1 MKSRDL
7 VGHVDELGSQSR
19 VLFDT
24 TQGPNRYG
32 EGPKGYREGP
42 KCYHEVSSL
51 AIQCCVPFIVL
62 TSLISHLVP
71 GSNIF
76 LLLIDLI
83 CLPNVRNRKF
93 GTISQTI
100 FLGLRLL
107 FVRYVINKSGLFI
120 LSAQVIVILT
130 FLFDMFID

>member
-19 VLFDT
+19 VLVDT

-32 EGPKGYREGP
+32 EGPKRYREGP

-76 LLLIDLI
+76 LLLFDLI

-107 FVRYVINKSGLFI
+107 FVRYVIN
-120 LSAQVIVILT
+120 
-130 FLFDMFID
+130 